1 MEEET
6 KSPKQEEERRSLT
19 SWLQG
24 DEGDIPQ
31 LLWLASGGSGQAGYS
46 RTLCWEARNDKVL

>member
-6 KSPKQEEERRSLT
+6 KLPKQEEERRSLT

-31 LLWLASGGSGQAGYS
+31 LLWLASSGSGQAGYS
-46 RTLCWEARNDKVL
+46 KTLCWEARNDKVL